1 MQTAT
6 ATRQM
11 YGETDSDLYAADMV
25 KRVMLGV
32 QEFRTY
38 LRERLVA
45 IEKGEHTVLAR
56 RGKPV
61 AVMVP
66 MDWYRDAAAAMN
78 DPTEY

>member
-1 MQTAT
+1 MRSAT

-11 YGETDSDLYAADMV
+11 YGETDGDLYAAGMV
-25 KRVMLGV
+25 KRVMLGI

-38 LRERLVA
+38 LRDRLEAVEA
-45 IEKGEHTVLAR
+45 GDHTIIAK

-61 AVMVP
+61 AVVVP
-66 MDWYRDAAAAMN
+66 IGWYRDAAAAMN